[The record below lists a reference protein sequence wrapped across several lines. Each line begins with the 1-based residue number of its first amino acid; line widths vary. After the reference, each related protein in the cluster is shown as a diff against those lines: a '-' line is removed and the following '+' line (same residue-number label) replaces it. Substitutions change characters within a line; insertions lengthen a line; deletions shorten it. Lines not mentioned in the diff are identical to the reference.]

1 MNARELHMS
10 RPDQDATVEATPPP
24 PEPEPASKGGKSNA
38 MAARLAAFQQPA
50 SDGGG
55 PKPFTG
61 GAAAPRAQTLP
72 AKCGLAAKFESQ
84 AAVGA
89 ESTTLDGAASRA
101 RSFGSGGGGIAARAA
116 GLQFNPAMLS
126 PGGAPKSPMPKA
138 SSAPD
143 VEDGVGE
150 SQGAVAAEAPKP
162 DGFAP
167 RTPTLP
173 AKCGLAAK
181 FESQAAVG
189 PEAPKLDGAASRTR
203 SFGSGGGGIAA
214 RAAGLQ
220 FNPAMLSPGGMPK
233 PRQSSSASASEREE
247 GAGGA
252 LGLGLGARA
261 WAQPDGSA
269 RASTVTPRAAMGTAR
284 GLLRTLHGR
293 HACARGSLLSPPPSR
308 SQECREFKN
317 GRCSRGDACRFNH
330 VGGPTGGSGGG
341 SGAAFDERRFEVD
354 DVSGST
360 RPCPTRSALP
370 SANAHSA
377 RPTPCARMLTL
388 AAPCVRL

>member
-1 MNARELHMS
+1 MHTRRWL
-10 RPDQDATVEATPPP
+10 PL
-24 PEPEPASKGGKSNA
+24 
-38 MAARLAAFQQPA
+38 LAWH
-50 SDGGG
+50 
-55 PKPFTG
+55 
-61 GAAAPRAQTLP
+61 
-72 AKCGLAAKFESQ
+72 
-84 AAVGA
+84 
-89 ESTTLDGAASRA
+89 
-101 RSFGSGGGGIAARAA
+101 RAA
-116 GLQFNPAMLS
+116 GLRGPA
-126 PGGAPKSPMPKA
+126 A
-138 SSAPD
+138 SFSCVRGSQERERGRLLRFHRARSAPRALC
-143 VEDGVGE
+143 
-150 SQGAVAAEAPKP
+150 GARAKLALCPSVALLTAPLR
-162 DGFAP
+162 AP
-167 RTPTLP
+167 PFPPPLSLCRR
-173 AKCGLAAK
+173 
-181 FESQAAVG
+181 
-189 PEAPKLDGAASRTR
+189 GAASGATASLCTTR
-203 SFGSGGGGIAA
+203 RRPSRYA
-214 RAAGLQ
+214 RAARS
-220 FNPAMLSPGGMPK
+220 NCK
-233 PRQSSSASASEREE
+233 PRSMGRRQRKRWRWRQRRRQLRAAAAARWLCRCLRWQHRRVERAAGRSSIGSRQRAAGSGQGRGRPWPRAAARPQAQVASCSARGASERGASEREE

-269 RASTVTPRAAMGTAR
+269 RASTVTRAAMGTAR

>member
-1 MNARELHMS
+1 MASCSARG
-10 RPDQDATVEATPPP
+10 
-24 PEPEPASKGGKSNA
+24 ASERG
-38 MAARLAAFQQPA
+38 
-50 SDGGG
+50 
-55 PKPFTG
+55 
-61 GAAAPRAQTLP
+61 
-72 AKCGLAAKFESQ
+72 
-84 AAVGA
+84 
-89 ESTTLDGAASRA
+89 
-101 RSFGSGGGGIAARAA
+101 
-116 GLQFNPAMLS
+116 
-126 PGGAPKSPMPKA
+126 
-138 SSAPD
+138 
-143 VEDGVGE
+143 
-150 SQGAVAAEAPKP
+150 
-162 DGFAP
+162 
-167 RTPTLP
+167 
-173 AKCGLAAK
+173 
-181 FESQAAVG
+181 
-189 PEAPKLDGAASRTR
+189 
-203 SFGSGGGGIAA
+203 
-214 RAAGLQ
+214 
-220 FNPAMLSPGGMPK
+220 
-233 PRQSSSASASEREE
+233 ASEREE

-261 WAQPDGSA
+261 CAQPDGSA